1 MKSNRCR
8 CFKMLSTFL
17 HFFTKTSR
25 DLKRTKD
32 AHKWKNVITVCRNF
46 FLFRI
51 VSYFKLRQEMMRR
64 SVIVSLSVLKTNVM
78 YKRTIANSLKCEQ
91 WPRIRFIVRR
101 HVKWKLV
108 NFSPLIADERKMPM
122 TIMPSTENKM
132 QFNFGCI
139 SIDKICWFS

>member
-1 MKSNRCR
+1 MKSNRFR

-17 HFFTKTSR
+17 HVVKKLVAITREQKTH
-25 DLKRTKD
+25 TQN
-32 AHKWKNVITVCRNF
+32 NVITVCRNF
-46 FLFRI
+46 FVFRI

-64 SVIVSLSVLKTNVM
+64 SVIVSLSVLETNVM

-132 QFNFGCI
+132 HFNFGCI
-139 SIDKICWFS
+139 SIDEFCWFS